1 MRGILLALLVLF
13 AAPAQALNFEQV
25 LIDTGL
31 RLGEPARV
39 ATLDGK
45 PHLLVVGTDAQGEQQ
60 LRIYG
65 LQHGAEASLQL
76 SLELG
81 SELLFMDVARVP
93 GGEALCFL
101 DPKGVVCLDFSSGT
115 LRRAQMVSSL
125 FRLPRSSS
133 IVSSDFM
140 QDLNGDD
147 LDDILVADFSGLQV
161 SIQAANGD
169 FSSPL
174 ALSAEPEMNLSENSV
189 RYRSPR
195 TLVADANFDG
205 HDDVLMVEDRSL
217 RVFPGNAAGGF
228 DAEAVVLPLELDLPS
243 RAQLREWDNDRG
255 DIDQSNLSIR
265 RIDRIADLNGDGV
278 ADLLTTATHSRGV
291 FDKSSDFAIHL
302 GRNNEG
308 WVSYSREPD
317 STLVSEG
324 MQFDLLVEDLDGD
337 GRKDLVVPSVRL
349 GLGRVIKALFS
360 GTMTMDLGFYRS
372 DDQGFY
378 TGKPNFSASSKL
390 RIDLKKGQTDVPA
403 ILAADFD
410 GDGVKDL
417 LVQQSRE
424 ELKITLGDGSEDLFG
439 GASHRVTTLLPR
451 NGDRIQP
458 LDVDGNGLN
467 DLVIQYRGSDGE
479 DLEGKIRVMLA
490 L

>member
-1 MRGILLALLVLF
+1 MRRLVLAVMGLF
-13 AAPAQALNFEQV
+13 AVQAQALDFEPV
-25 LIDTGL
+25 VINTGL

-39 ATLDGK
+39 AQLDGK
-45 PHLLVVGTDAQGEQQ
+45 PRLLVVGTDAQGNQQ

-65 LQHGAEASLQL
+65 LRLGAEASLQL

-81 SELLFMDVARVP
+81 TDLLFMDVARVP

-101 DPKGVVCLDFSSGT
+101 DSRGVVCLDFPTGA
-115 LRRAQMVSSL
+115 LRRVQSVSSL

-133 IVSSDFM
+133 IVGNDFM
-140 QDLNGDD
+140 QDVNGDE

-161 SIQAANGD
+161 SIQGAGGE
-169 FSSPL
+169 FSAPETL
-174 ALSAEPEMNLSENSV
+174 PAEMEMYLSENSV
-189 RYRSPR
+189 RYRPAR

-205 HDDVLMVEDRSL
+205 HDDVLVLEDRSL
-217 RVFPGNAAGGF
+217 RVFRSKADGGF
-228 DAEAVVLPLELDLPS
+228 ESEPVVLPLELGLPS
-243 RAQLREWDNDRG
+243 RAQLREWDDDRG

-265 RIDRIADLNGDGV
+265 RIDRITDLDGDGV
-278 ADLLTTATHSRGV
+278 PDLVTTATHSRGV

-302 GRNNEG
+302 GRNSNG
-308 WVSYSREPD
+308 WVSYLQEPD
-317 STLVSEG
+317 NTLVSEG

-372 DDQGFY
+372 DEQGHY
-378 TGKPNFSASSKL
+378 PEKPNFSASSKL

-410 GDGVKDL
+410 GDEIKDL

-424 ELKITLGDGSEDLFG
+424 ELKITLGDGSAELFG
-439 GASHRVTTLLPR
+439 GATHRVTTLLPR
-451 NGDRIQP
+451 NGERIQP

-467 DLVIQYRGSDGE
+467 DLVLQYRESDG
-479 DLEGKIRVMLA
+479 DGLEGRIRVMLA

>member
-1 MRGILLALLVLF
+1 MKRFFLAVLALF
-13 AAPAQALNFEQV
+13 AVQAQALDFEQV

-31 RLGEPARV
+31 RLGEPVRV
-39 ATLDGK
+39 AKLDGK
-45 PHLLVVGTDAQGEQQ
+45 AHLLVVGTDGQGEQQ

-65 LQHGAEASLQL
+65 LQRGAEASLQL
-76 SLELG
+76 SLDLG
-81 SELLFMDVARVP
+81 PDLLFMDVARVP

-101 DPKGVVCLDFSSGT
+101 DSKGVVCLDFSSGA
-115 LRRAQMVSSL
+115 LRRVQTVSSL
-125 FRLPRSSS
+125 FRLPRISS

-140 QDLNGDD
+140 QDVNGDQ
-147 LDDILVADFSGLQV
+147 LDDILVADFTGLQV
-161 SIQAANGD
+161 SIQAADGE
-169 FSSPL
+169 FSAPL
-174 ALSAEPEMNLSENSV
+174 GLPVEPEMNLSENSV

-217 RVFPGNAAGGF
+217 RVFPSNALGGF
-228 DAEAVVLPLELDLPS
+228 ESEAVVLPLELDLPS
-243 RAQLREWDNDRG
+243 RAQLREWDDDRG

-265 RIDRIADLNGDGV
+265 RIERIADLDGDGV

-302 GRNNEG
+302 GRNNAG
-308 WVSYSREPD
+308 WVSYSPEPD

-337 GRKDLVVPSVRL
+337 GRRDLVVPSVRL

-372 DDQGFY
+372 DDQGLY
-378 TGKPNFSASSKL
+378 PDKPNFSASSKL
-390 RIDLKKGQTDVPA
+390 RIDMKKGQTDVPA

-410 GDGVKDL
+410 GDEIKDL

-424 ELKITLGDGSEDLFG
+424 ELKITLGDGSEELFG
-439 GASHRVTTLLPR
+439 GDSHKVTTLLPR

-458 LDVDGNGLN
+458 LDVDGNGFN

-479 DLEGKIRVMLA
+479 NLEGRIRVMLA